1 MDFFSKRTAGAAAFL
16 AFVLFAGTA
25 LAQDDDYYEE
35 ESADEPPV
43 SVNGH
48 LKLQTG
54 VFVPLISDGFKPL
67 KERARLSTTPPP
79 PQSDICDPVK
89 QPFSACVPE
98 SHGKKPGSMSM
109 GMGTLQLEGDWRA
122 HPEVVMHAIIR
133 ARRSMN
139 LEADEMAQP
148 PIVEPE
154 LALRREANM
163 NWARENYYDELEF
176 REFYIDAYPYDWL
189 ALRLGRQQIA
199 WGELGQYRLLDV
211 INPTDTT
218 WHFGPLESF
227 EDTRIP
233 LWMAKGIIDI
243 ASIEHSIEL
252 VWSPLFFDRP
262 EDTVN
267 TPLTFVGAWG
277 LPMSNTPR
285 SLVREKVFLY
295 PGGELKDMRGGARWK
310 GNIGTAFTYSLAY
323 YYTHQMTPPVNVYMD
338 QNDPTVPLQNMYS
351 YIDRFY
357 LDFPRQHIAGLSFDY
372 AFESPIATV
381 LKVEAAVEPE
391 RYFPTPTTNTKP
403 RSELNSRQLEQAD
416 EFRRQFFNEYKKP
429 TVTYGVQ
436 LFRPTMIR
444 FLNPTQNFLLVAQF
458 MHTMV
463 FGIEEE
469 EEKNM
474 VDVPGFNRM
483 YTEEHSYTVVLM
495 ARTDYFH
502 GLLRPTLLGVWL
514 PMDNGF
520 YSIDLA
526 FRFDETWN
534 MSLRVTDFI
543 GKDPYKSVGLFKDR
557 DEVNLTL
564 SCQF

>member
-1 MDFFSKRTAGAAAFL
+1 MRVAAFL
-16 AFVLFAGTA
+16 AVSLVAGTA
-25 LAQDDDYYEE
+25 SAQYDDYYEE
-35 ESADEPPV
+35 EDTGEP
-43 SVNGH
+43 SLTVNGH

-67 KERARLSTTPPP
+67 KDRAWRSPAPSP
-79 PQSDICDPVK
+79 EGQRCDPVEI
-89 QPFSACVPE
+89 PYAACVPE

-109 GMGTLQLEGDWRA
+109 GMGTLQLEGNWEA
-122 HPEVVMHAIIR
+122 HPDVVMHTIIR

-176 REFYIDAYPYDWL
+176 RELYIDAYPYNWL
-189 ALRLGRQQIA
+189 SLRLGRQQIA

-233 LWMAKGIIDI
+233 LWMAKGIVDI
-243 ASIEHSIEL
+243 PSIEHSVEL

-267 TPLTFVGAWG
+267 TPLTFVSAWG

-285 SLVREKVFLY
+285 SLVREKIFMY

-310 GNIGTAFTYSLAY
+310 GNIGTAFTYSLVY

-338 QNDPTVPLQNMYS
+338 QNEIGETLQGQGS
-351 YIDRFY
+351 YIDKFY
-357 LDFPRQHIAGLSFDY
+357 LDFPRQHIAGFAFDY

-381 LKVEAAVEPE
+381 VKFEAAVEPE
-391 RYFPTPTTNTKP
+391 RWYPTPTTNFKAP
-403 RSELNSRQLEQAD
+403 ADLNSRESELAD
-416 EFRRQFFNEYKKP
+416 EFNRQFFPEYKK
-429 TVTYGVQ
+429 TGLTYGIQ
-436 LFRPTMIR
+436 IFRPTMIR
-444 FLNPTQNFLLVAQF
+444 FLNPTQNILIVAQF
-458 MHTMV
+458 MHSMILQ
-463 FGIEEE
+463 GIDKDEEE
-469 EEKNM
+469 YM
-474 VDVPGFNRM
+474 VDVPGFNKM
-483 YTEEHSYTVVLM
+483 FSSEHSYTVVL
-495 ARTDYFH
+495 ALRTDYFH
-502 GLLRPTLLGVWL
+502 GLLRPSLLGAWL
-514 PMDNGF
+514 PKEGDLSNFF
-520 YSIDLA
+520 YTINLA
-526 FRFDETWN
+526 FRFNETWN
-534 MSLRVTDFI
+534 MALQITDFH
-543 GKDPYKSVGLFKDR
+543 GHDPYKSVGMFKDR
-557 DEVNLTL
+557 DEVNLKVT
-564 SCQF
+564 CQF